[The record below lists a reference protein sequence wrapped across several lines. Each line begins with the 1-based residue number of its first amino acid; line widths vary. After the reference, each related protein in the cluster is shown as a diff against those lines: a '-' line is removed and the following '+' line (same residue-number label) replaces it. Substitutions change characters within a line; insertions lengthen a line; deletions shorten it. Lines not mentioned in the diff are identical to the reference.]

1 MFFKEFFYFPKSDR
15 KALVFLLLFIAAVIV
30 GIRVA
35 RNLPIAPSSPQK
47 AEERKEK
54 MPFSSRE
61 ESPEWDFD
69 EEAQPQPQL
78 APFDPN
84 PADARQLLAL
94 GLQRWQVRCLLKY
107 RAKGGVFRQP
117 EDFARLYGLT
127 QKQYRLLEPYIRIS
141 ADYRPA
147 AELFAGRERK
157 EAYVRDTVKFPV
169 KIKEGMHVLLNSA
182 DTSMLKKVPGI
193 GSYFARQIVLYRNR
207 LGGFSQ
213 VNQLAEID
221 DFPIDA
227 LPYFQLSTDEMGKI
241 RRLNLNRLTLNELK
255 RHPYI
260 NFYMARAIV
269 DYRRLRGPLHSLD
282 DLKLLK
288 EFTPEK
294 IKQLEPYVEF

>member
-1 MFFKEFFYFPKSDR
+1 
-15 KALVFLLLFIAAVIV
+15 
-30 GIRVA
+30 
-35 RNLPIAPSSPQK
+35 
-47 AEERKEK
+47 
-54 MPFSSRE
+54 
-61 ESPEWDFD
+61 
-69 EEAQPQPQL
+69 
-78 APFDPN
+78 
-84 PADARQLLAL
+84 
-94 GLQRWQVRCLLKY
+94 
-107 RAKGGVFRQP
+107 
-117 EDFARLYGLT
+117 
-127 QKQYRLLEPYIRIS
+127 
-141 ADYRPA
+141 
-147 AELFAGRERK
+147 
-157 EAYVRDTVKFPV
+157 
-169 KIKEGMHVLLNSA
+169 
-182 DTSMLKKVPGI
+182 MLKKVPGI

-221 DFPIDA
+221 DFPVDA

-282 DLKLLK
+282 ELKLLK